1 MAEGRKRGEMPGR
14 QARDKRQ
21 RGQLQRRSQRRE
33 LERQLTGGYGANASL
48 DRRICREFSHLDAEG
63 L

>member
-14 QARDKRQ
+14 QAGDKRR
-21 RGQLQRRSQRRE
+21 RGQLQKRSQRRE
-33 LERQLTGGYGANASL
+33 LQRQLAEGYRANASL

>member
-1 MAEGRKRGEMPGR
+1 MAEGRKWGEMPGR

-33 LERQLTGGYGANASL
+33 LERQLAEGYRTNASL
-48 DRRICREFSHLDAEG
+48 DRRICREFAHVDAEG